1 MGTFFMFGRY
11 THDSIKDISTRRTNK
26 TKDLISDL
34 GGNLISAYAL
44 MGSID
49 LVLIVEFPGKE
60 EAIKASVALSK
71 MLGIGFTT
79 APAVTVETFDKLVD
93 EL

>member
-11 THDSIKDISTRRTNK
+11 STDSIKDISSRRTNK
-26 TKDLISDL
+26 AKELIGEL
-34 GGNLISAYAL
+34 GGNLISGYAL
-44 MGSID
+44 LGDVD

-71 MLGIGFTT
+71 MLEIGFTT
-79 APAVTVETFDKLVD
+79 APAVTVEEFDTLIS

>member
-11 THDSIKDISTRRTNK
+11 SQESIKA
-26 TKDLISDL
+26 
-34 GGNLISAYAL
+34 ISAERTGNTKALIEKFGGKLVSGYAL
-44 MGSID
+44 LGDVD

-79 APAVTVETFDKLVD
+79 APAVTVETFDTLIQD
-93 EL
+93 L